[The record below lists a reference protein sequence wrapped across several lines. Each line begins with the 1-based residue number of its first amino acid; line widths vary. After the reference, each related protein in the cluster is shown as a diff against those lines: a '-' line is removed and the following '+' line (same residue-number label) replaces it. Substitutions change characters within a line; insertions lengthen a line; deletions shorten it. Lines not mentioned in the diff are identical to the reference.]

1 MGSFM
6 DYGIRLKRPAKKPV
20 LQIAD
25 LITYNLH
32 ALKNC
37 VIILWTHLQCWNG
50 RNAEVLIKFF
60 TRKKKKKNLNNITH
74 TDGSKS
80 MFQQQHPLF
89 SKLLQT
95 GADQLKHYSRQSGE
109 IMVGIPT

>member
-1 MGSFM
+1 M
-6 DYGIRLKRPAKKPV
+6 DYGIRLKRPAKKRV

-25 LITYNLH
+25 LFIYKLH

-37 VIILWTHLQCWNG
+37 VIIPWTHLQCWNG

-60 TRKKKKKNLNNITH
+60 TREKKESIYNIPH
-74 TDGSKS
+74 TDGSS

-89 SKLLQT
+89 SKLLQA
-95 GADQLKHYSRQSGE
+95 GADQ
-109 IMVGIPT
+109 

>member
-60 TRKKKKKNLNNITH
+60 TRKKNKKIYITSHTQMAAKACSSSNIH
-74 TDGSKS
+74 Y
-80 MFQQQHPLF
+80 FQSCFKQEQI
-89 SKLLQT
+89 S
-95 GADQLKHYSRQSGE
+95 
-109 IMVGIPT
+109 